1 MLIMIKRRPV
11 LLALAFALCSLPAC
25 EKACPKGQ
33 KDATAEK
40 ATKQEEA
47 AASINNSY
55 ISKAEL
61 DTLHKRAV
69 EKFTRT
75 NRPVSTELDKK
86 MRASILRKMIDD
98 EIIKQKATEE
108 GVKVDRFERVE
119 GLERYK
125 ERMGGPKAF
134 ALFMEH
140 QGLTEE
146 QVEQTV
152 LSDLQRDKLIEKL
165 GSLGEPSEKEI
176 SDYYQANQKLFTLP
190 EMVRARHILLKL
202 SEQDPKEKAD
212 VVLKKAQE
220 IFKEAQA
227 ATVPFETLVH
237 KYSEGPSAE
246 KGGDLGFFARGRMT
260 KVFEDAA
267 FDAPVKKPVGPIQTE
282 FGYHIIYVEE
292 KSQAK
297 VASLDEVK
305 NRVVDA
311 IRRNKRALKSEE
323 ILTALRQKSDVK
335 IFDYA
340 MSTDE
345 YTHAGKPT
353 EKVAQEQRQPEKG
366 QAPQQN

>member
-1 MLIMIKRRPV
+1 MLIMIKQRPILV
-11 LLALAFALCSLPAC
+11 ALAFALCSLPAC
-25 EKACPKGQ
+25 EKACQKGAQ
-33 KDATAEK
+33 EGAEN
-40 ATKQEEA
+40 TVKQEEA
-47 AASINNSY
+47 AASVNNSY
-55 ISKAEL
+55 VSKAEL
-61 DTLHKRAV
+61 DALHKRAV

-75 NRPVSTELDKK
+75 NRPVSAELDKK

-98 EIIKQKATEE
+98 EIIKQKAAEE

-125 ERMGGPKAF
+125 DRMGGPKAF

-140 QGLTEE
+140 QGLTEQ

-165 GSLGEPSEKEI
+165 GSLGEPTDKEI
-176 SDYYQANQKLFTLP
+176 EEYYQASQKLFSVP

-220 IFKEAQA
+220 ILKEAQA
-227 ATVPFETLVH
+227 GTVPFETLVH

-267 FDAPVKKPVGPIQTE
+267 FDAPVKKPVGPIKTE
-282 FGYHIIYVEE
+282 FGYHIIFVEE
-292 KSQAK
+292 KTPAK
-297 VASLDEVK
+297 IASLDEVK
-305 NRVVDA
+305 NRVIDA

-323 ILTALRQKSDVK
+323 ILATLRQKSDVK
-335 IFDYA
+335 IFDSA
-340 MSTDE
+340 LTTEE
-345 YTHAGKPT
+345 YTQAGKLGS
-353 EKVAQEQRQPEKG
+353 KVAQEQG
-366 QAPQQN
+366 QAQEPSNN